1 LIEGQ
6 SLADETGADGAKDIS
21 DQEEPL
27 EVRVGALRET
37 EQLSDQAAVKHP
49 ITAPPPIAVRYTISG
64 VF

>member
-37 EQLSDQAAVKHP
+37 ERCFRNLLLVTTP
-49 ITAPPPIAVRYTISG
+49 
-64 VF
+64 